1 MCVCVCVC
9 VHIYIGLYVYKL
21 KWFYTF
27 KMYLNVKGEIFL
39 GSIQFFSFSAFIE
52 GLIMARN

>member
-39 GSIQFFSFSAFIE
+39 GSIQFFPFQ
-52 GLIMARN
+52 LL